1 MVVESI
7 PTPMCEICKTCYC
20 ANIKID
26 REEISKELFW
36 QNVKKLSTFNT
47 LFTLLFIGI
56 YLLILILMLHWAY
69 ISYLYLKEH
78 N

>member
-1 MVVESI
+1 
-7 PTPMCEICKTCYC
+7 MCEICKTYYS

-36 QNVKKLSTFNT
+36 QNVKKLTTFNT
-47 LFTLLFIGI
+47 LFSLMIIAIYILVLVLMFRWVFTAYTTLTQD
-56 YLLILILMLHWAY
+56 
-69 ISYLYLKEH
+69 